1 MAGAPRFLVA
11 GAFVL
16 DCLVRTPRLPGWGED
31 VRAEAMRTVP
41 GGKALNQAVTLA
53 RLGLPVAAVGAV
65 ASRGAVGARGPPPA
79 ASAWLTSA
87 DGTQHLD
94 RQPDVRLFPSTGPAA
109 ARDVLRV
116 EPDRRFQVLTGI
128 GAALTDSSA
137 YLIDTRLSAR
147 ARGRLMRA
155 LFDRDAGAGL
165 SFLRQPI
172 GASDFSRAAV
182 TYDDVPAGR
191 SDPRL
196 RQFSV
201 ARDEQHLLPLLRRAR
216 ELNPDL
222 RVMATPWTAPA
233 WMRTGGTLS
242 GSSGGPLRPEYT
254 AAFAAYLAAYARAYA
269 DSGVPIDL
277 ISPLNEP
284 LAPPGN
290 HPAMPM
296 TAQQEAAVIAALGPA
311 LRAAGLSTRIAV
323 SDQNWDFGSYALQ
336 VLSDP
341 AAAPWIAGVASHCY
355 GGDPSA
361 QAVLRGQAPNLAQYV
376 TECSSGSWSKG
387 FGDSLRW
394 SAQNMV
400 IGATR
405 NGAATVAYWNV
416 ALDETGGPKLGG
428 CPSCRGLVT
437 IDGRTGNVAYSPEY
451 YALGQL
457 AKVAEPGAVRVD
469 TSSPGAGGLENV
481 AFVNPD
487 GSRALVAYN
496 PGAAPAAVT
505 VDDGRVSFTAR
516 VPAGA
521 MASFTWPGRRL
532 AATSSPTLAAAS
544 PLAAESLP
552 ASGSLPGSGH
562 PGPGGEFD
570 GAQNRIRV
578 MPLGDSLVD
587 GFVTSGGWR
596 TQLWHRLVQ
605 NDGEPVVFVGS
616 QRGGPPD
623 LGDQREEGHPGWRL
637 DALQRQAA
645 AWVGSARP
653 DVVLLMA
660 GTNDINEGAS
670 AEQATAR
677 LDALLRT
684 ILAARPGVTVLV
696 STLVPMLNGHD
707 ATWAAFNAAIPGVV
721 AASRAVGANVSAV
734 DLSSVVGADHYV
746 DGLHPDQAGYNALG
760 DAWYAAITPVVRR
773 LRATAAA
780 APGPRMSASTVA
792 VSACC
797 TDTAPALAAD
807 GLPGTRWT
815 SGYPQEPGM
824 WLQADLRAP
833 TQVSGVDIDT
843 GPSVGDEPRGYAVR
857 VSLDGTTWRTVVTRG
872 DDGPR
877 AAVAFPAVAARYVR
891 VQLTV
896 AVSDHW
902 WSVAD
907 LTVHPA
913 P

>member
-1 MAGAPRFLVA
+1 MPEPTMQRAPR
-11 GAFVL
+11 
-16 DCLVRTPRLPGWGED
+16 PD
-31 VRAEAMRTVP
+31 VI
-41 GGKALNQAVTLA
+41 
-53 RLGLPVAAVGAV
+53 VAASRPRSRPFAYAVIGLLSVVVAVSIVLGVVGPDPDPS
-65 ASRGAVGARGPPPA
+65 ASV
-79 ASAWLTSA
+79 WLTSA
-87 DGTQHLD
+87 DGAHRLD
-94 RQPDVRLFPSTGPAA
+94 RQPDVRLLPSTGPATGQG
-109 ARDVLRV
+109 VLRV
-116 EPDRRFQVLTGI
+116 EPDRRFQVMEGV
-128 GAALTDSSA
+128 GAALTDSST
-137 YLIDTRLSAR
+137 YLIDTRLSPPER
-147 ARGRLMRA
+147 RRLMRS

-172 GASDFSRAAV
+172 GASDFSRTAV
-182 TYDDVPAGR
+182 TYDDVPAGQR
-191 SDPRL
+191 DPRL
-196 RQFSV
+196 RRFSV
-201 ARDEQHLLPLLRRAR
+201 ARDEEHVLPLLRQARA
-216 ELNPDL
+216 LNPEL

-233 WMRTGGTLS
+233 WMRTGDTLS
-242 GSSGGPLRPEYT
+242 GSSGGPLRPEDT

-269 DSGVPIDL
+269 DGGVPVDL

-341 AAAPWIAGVASHCY
+341 AAAPWIAGIASHCY

-361 QAVLRGQAPNLAQYV
+361 QAVLRGQAPTLAQYV

-437 IDGRTGNVAYSPEY
+437 IDRRSGKVTYSPEY

-457 AKVAEPGAVRVD
+457 AKVTEPGAVRVD
-469 TSSPGAGGLENV
+469 TASPGPGGLQNV

-496 PGAAPAAVT
+496 PGTVPAAVT
-505 VDDGRVSFTAR
+505 VDDGRVSFAAR
-516 VPAGA
+516 VPPGA
-521 MASFTWPGRRL
+521 MASFSWPGRRL
-532 AATSSPTLAAAS
+532 AAASAAS
-544 PLAAESLP
+544 GVPTAP
-552 ASGSLPGSGH
+552 RPVPGH
-562 PGPGGEFD
+562 PGPGGALA
-570 GAQNRIRV
+570 GAQNRVRV

-670 AEQATAR
+670 AQQAAAR
-677 LDALLRT
+677 LDALLGT
-684 ILAARPGVTVLV
+684 ILAARPGVAVLV
-696 STLVPMLNGHD
+696 STLVPMHNGHD

-721 AASRAVGANVSAV
+721 AARRAAGADVSVV
-734 DLSSVVGADHYV
+734 DLSSMVGPEHYV

-760 DAWYAAITPVVRR
+760 DAWYAAVRPVVHR
-773 LRATAAA
+773 LRDAAA
-780 APGPRMSASTVA
+780 AASGPRMSASTVA

-833 TQVSGVDIDT
+833 TPVSGVDLDA
-843 GPSVGDEPRGYAVR
+843 GPSVGDQPRGYVVR
-857 VSLDGTTWRTVVTRG
+857 VSVDGTTWRTVATRG

-877 AAVAFPAVAARYVR
+877 AAVSFPPVTARYVR

-907 LTVHPA
+907 LTVHTA

>member
-1 MAGAPRFLVA
+1 MAEPTMQRIPQLGAI
-11 GAFVL
+11 
-16 DCLVRTPRLPGWGED
+16 
-31 VRAEAMRTVP
+31 
-41 GGKALNQAVTLA
+41 
-53 RLGLPVAAVGAV
+53 VAASRPRSRTFAV
-65 ASRGAVGARGPPPA
+65 AVIGLLSAVVAVSIVLGVVGPDAHPH
-79 ASAWLTSA
+79 ASAWLTTA
-87 DGTQHLD
+87 DGARHLD
-94 RQPDVRLFPSTGPAA
+94 RQPDVRLSPSTGRAA
-109 ARDVLRV
+109 AEGVLRV
-116 EPDRRFQVLTGI
+116 DTDRRFQVMEGI
-128 GAALTDSSA
+128 GASLTDSSA
-137 YLIDTRLSAR
+137 YLIDTALSSR
-147 ARGRLMRA
+147 ERGRLMRS
-155 LFDRDAGAGL
+155 LFDPDAGAGL

-182 TYDDVPAGR
+182 TYDDVPAGQR
-191 SDPRL
+191 DPQL
-196 RQFSV
+196 RRFSV
-201 ARDEQHLLPLLRRAR
+201 TSDEQHVLPLLRQAR

-233 WMRTGGTLS
+233 WMRTGGTLA
-242 GSSGGPLRPEYT
+242 GAAGGPLRPDYT
-254 AAFAAYLAAYARAYA
+254 AAFAAYLTAYARAYA
-269 DSGVPIDL
+269 DGGVPISL

-284 LAPPGN
+284 LAPLAN
-290 HPAMPM
+290 HPGMPM

-311 LRAAGLSTRIAV
+311 LRAAGLDTRIAI
-323 SDQNWDFGSYALQ
+323 SDQNWDLGSYALQ

-341 AAAPWIAGVASHCY
+341 AAAPWIAGIASHCY

-361 QAVLRGQAPNLAQYV
+361 QAVLRGQAPHLAQYV

-405 NGAATVAYWNV
+405 NGAATVSYWNV

-437 IDGRTGNVAYSPEY
+437 IDRRTGNVQYSPEY

-457 AKVAEPGAVRVD
+457 ARITRPGAVRVD
-469 TSSPGAGGLENV
+469 TASPGPGGLANV
-481 AFVNPD
+481 AFVNPN

-496 PGAAPAAVT
+496 PGTAEAAVT
-505 VDDGRVSFTAR
+505 VDDGRVSFTAK

-521 MASFTWPGRRL
+521 MASFSWPGPRIG
-532 AATSSPTLAAAS
+532 AAS
-544 PLAAESLP
+544 SAA
-552 ASGSLPGSGH
+552 
-562 PGPGGEFD
+562 D
-570 GAQNRIRV
+570 GAGSEIGGTQNRIRV

-645 AWVGSARP
+645 SWVGAAQP

-660 GTNDINEGAS
+660 GTNDINEGAT
-670 AEQATAR
+670 AQQATAR
-677 LDALLRT
+677 LGALLRT
-684 ILAARPGVTVLV
+684 VLAARPGVTVLV
-696 STLVPMLNGHD
+696 STLVPMHNGHD
-707 ATWAAFNAAIPGVV
+707 ATWAEFNAAVPDVV
-721 AASRAVGANVSAV
+721 AASRATGAHVSVV
-734 DLSSVVGADHYV
+734 DLSSVVRPDHYV
-746 DGLHPDQAGYNALG
+746 DGLHPDQVGYNALG
-760 DAWYAAITPVVRR
+760 DAWYAAVKPVVRR
-773 LRATAAA
+773 LLAASDSA
-780 APGPRMSASTVA
+780 VSPRPGPRMSASTVA

-797 TDTAPALAAD
+797 TDTGPALAAD

-824 WLQADLRAP
+824 WLQADLRTP
-833 TQVSGVDIDT
+833 TPVNGVDLDA
-843 GPSVGDEPRGYAVR
+843 GPSGGDQPRGYAVR
-857 VSLDGTTWRTVVTRG
+857 VSVDGTTWRTVATGG

-877 AAVAFPAVAARYVR
+877 ARISFPPVTARYVR

-907 LTVHPA
+907 ITLRSMP
-913 P
+913 

>member
-1 MAGAPRFLVA
+1 MPEPTLQRAPRPDVIVTATRPRSRPFAYAVIGLLTVVVA
-11 GAFVL
+11 VSIVL
-16 DCLVRTPRLPGWGED
+16 GV
-31 VRAEAMRTVP
+31 
-41 GGKALNQAVTLA
+41 
-53 RLGLPVAAVGAV
+53 VGP
-65 ASRGAVGARGPPPA
+65 SPDPS

-87 DGTQHLD
+87 DGARRLH
-94 RQPDVRLFPSTGPAA
+94 RQPDVRLFPSTGRAA
-109 ARDVLRV
+109 AQGVLRV

-128 GAALTDSSA
+128 GASLTDSSA
-137 YLIDTRLSAR
+137 HLIDTRLSPR
-147 ARGRLMRA
+147 ARGRLMRS
-155 LFDRDAGAGL
+155 LFDRDTGAGL

-182 TYDDVPAGR
+182 TYDDVPAGQR
-191 SDPRL
+191 DPRL
-196 RQFSV
+196 RRFSV
-201 ARDEQHLLPLLRRAR
+201 ARDEQHLLPLLRQAR

-242 GSSGGPLRPEYT
+242 GSSGGTLRPEDT

-269 DSGVPIDL
+269 DAGVPIDL

-296 TAQQEAAVIAALGPA
+296 TAQQEAAVIAVLGPA

-323 SDQNWDFGSYALQ
+323 SDQNWDLGSYALQ

-361 QAVLRGQAPNLAQYV
+361 QAVLRGQEPNLAQYV
-376 TECSSGSWSKG
+376 TECSSGSWSKD

-437 IDGRTGNVAYSPEY
+437 IDGRTGTVEYSPEY
-451 YALGQL
+451 YALAQL
-457 AKVAEPGAVRVD
+457 AKVTEPGAVRVD

-505 VDDGRVSFTAR
+505 VDDGRVSFTAQ

-521 MASFTWPGRRL
+521 MASFSWPGPR
-532 AATSSPTLAAAS
+532 LAAAS
-544 PLAAESLP
+544 SPAVALASPPALASLP
-552 ASGSLPGSGH
+552 ATGHPGSGSDL
-562 PGPGGEFD
+562 G

-637 DALQRQAA
+637 DALQRQAV

-653 DVVLLMA
+653 DLVLLMA

-670 AEQATAR
+670 AQQATAR

-696 STLVPMLNGHD
+696 STLVPMHNGHE

-721 AASRAVGANVSAV
+721 AASRAAGANVSVV
-734 DLSSVVGADHYV
+734 DLSSVVGPDHYA

-760 DAWYAAITPVVRR
+760 DAWYAAVGPVVRR
-773 LRATAAA
+773 LRAASAA
-780 APGPRMSASTVA
+780 APGPSMSASTVA

-833 TQVSGVDIDT
+833 ATVSGVDLDT
-843 GPSVGDEPRGYAVR
+843 GPSIGDQPRGYVVR
-857 VSLDGTTWRTVVTRG
+857 VSVDGTAWRTVATRG

-877 AAVAFPAVAARYVR
+877 AAVTFPPVTARYVR

-907 LTVHPA
+907 LAVRTA